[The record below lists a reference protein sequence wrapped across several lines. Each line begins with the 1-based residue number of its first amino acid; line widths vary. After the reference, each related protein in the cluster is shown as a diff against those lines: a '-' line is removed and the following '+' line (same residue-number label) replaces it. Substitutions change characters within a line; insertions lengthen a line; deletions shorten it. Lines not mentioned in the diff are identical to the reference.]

1 LNGELPL
8 RATLADPEELEKEAF
23 RDSAA
28 TTDDSSS
35 TNSWTPSQGGGFFPN
50 IQEHLLRRRRQQR
63 PRNQSIQQVLTMEEY
78 KEIVVDC
85 RDKIT
90 VVRFY
95 APWCRACKATEPQ
108 FQKLA
113 RSVDERY
120 VQFVQVPL
128 TQSNAFLH
136 QGLGIPS
143 LPYGHIYHPAVGL
156 TEECKI
162 SKEYFDTFRQ
172 IVDTYVK
179 GYCDVTYEDDL
190 Q

>member
-1 LNGELPL
+1 LYGGLPL
-8 RATLADPEELEKEAF
+8 RATLADPEELEKE
-23 RDSAA
+23 RTGDIS
-28 TTDDSSS
+28 DDNNSYND
-35 TNSWTPSQGGGFFPN
+35 NSWIPSQGGGFIPN
-50 IQEHLLRRRRQQR
+50 IKEHLLRRK
-63 PRNQSIQQVLTMEEY
+63 SIRQVLSMEEY

-95 APWCRACKATEPQ
+95 APWCRACKAIEPQ
-108 FQKLA
+108 FKKL
-113 RSVDERY
+113 SKSLDERF
-120 VQFVQVPL
+120 VQFVEVPL

-156 TEECKI
+156 TEERKI